1 MLWLRPS
8 LRPKPSGEVKETM
21 EGGASLAFNL
31 LAALRQLFFKI
42 KESKETVPLDAKAET
57 MGLEVVE
64 EVAMVVEC

>member
-1 MLWLRPS
+1 
-8 LRPKPSGEVKETM
+8 M